1 MVTSLETESSN
12 KPYTDRISFDGKFFS
27 GTAWVFEP
35 DGITLREI
43 NFTVRQPNILTP
55 FKYNKPIENPAD
67 PSASP
72 IKYIEDVV
80 PRENVYPI
88 AFVKSAKR
96 PPNHLHEVD
105 DAILSAVYIEDKNE
119 WQTRYFPKK
128 SLDESVW
135 QEAMEL
141 LNHVER

>member
-1 MVTSLETESSN
+1 MVTSLETEKAKKS
-12 KPYTDRISFDGKFFS
+12 YTDRLSKIGEYFM
-27 GTAWVFEP
+27 GTAWVWEL
-35 DGITLREI
+35 DGITPREI
-43 NFTVRQPNILTP
+43 SITVIQPNKLNP
-55 FKYNKPIENPAD
+55 FRYNKPIENPAD
-67 PSASP
+67 PTAPP

-96 PPNHLHEVD
+96 PPNHLHEGD
-105 DAILSAVYIEDKNE
+105 DAILCAVYIEGNKE